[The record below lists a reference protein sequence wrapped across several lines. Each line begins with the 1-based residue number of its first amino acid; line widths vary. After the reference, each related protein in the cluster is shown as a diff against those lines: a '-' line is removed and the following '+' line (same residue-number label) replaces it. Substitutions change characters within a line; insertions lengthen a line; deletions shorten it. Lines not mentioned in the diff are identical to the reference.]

1 MSLNDTLKKLLLT
14 AAQEALWSFGTEC
27 SARCE
32 HCGWRSTW
40 TPEEL
45 MKFNSGTA
53 VGCPNCGRLVWLWK
67 KKEKEDEQ

>member
-14 AAQEALWSFGTEC
+14 AAQEALWSFGTEY

-45 MKFNSGTA
+45 MKVRSLGRHSMDELIAFAHS
-53 VGCPNCGRLVWLWK
+53 CGLKWK
-67 KKEKEDEQ
+67 WEA